1 MPRLLDQLQQDHRHL
16 SRLLDLL
23 DTLLDQFHA
32 GNEPDYELM
41 AEMLEYLESYADQV
55 HHPTEEV
62 IFARLL
68 EFGEEMRRP
77 IDVLVHQHV
86 LLSQLNKRFRQAL
99 EGIVHGEVLLRED
112 VERLGRELVSTLRKH
127 ADLEE
132 AEVFPFARERLSEA
146 DWRAIED
153 AAPKI
158 NDPIFA
164 DPDPARFR
172 ALFQHLMAQAGMG

>member
-1 MPRLLDQLQQDHRHL
+1 MSRLLDQLQQDHRHL
-16 SRLLDLL
+16 IRLLDLL
-23 DTLLDQFHA
+23 DTLLDQFHD
-32 GNEPDYELM
+32 GIEPDYELM
-41 AEMLEYLESYADQV
+41 CEMLEYLESYADQV

-62 IFARLL
+62 LFARLL
-68 EFGEEMRRP
+68 ELGQEKRRA
-77 IDVLVHQHV
+77 IDVLSHQHM

-99 EGIVHGEVLLRED
+99 EGIVHGEVLLREE
-112 VERLGRELVSTLRKH
+112 VEHLGRDLVSTLRDH

-146 DWRAIED
+146 DWRAIEE
-153 AAPKI
+153 AAPKT

-172 ALFQHLMAQAGMG
+172 SLFQHLMAQTGN